1 MQNAN
6 LKMTVQNAKFG
17 FFRPFM
23 MIKLQNSNLKMTVQN
38 SKLFKFFSTF
48 HSKNTGSDDVGNF

>member
-1 MQNAN
+1 MTFNLNLKIQNAN
-6 LKMTVQNAKFG
+6 LKMTVKNSKFL

-48 HSKNTGSDDVGNF
+48 HAD